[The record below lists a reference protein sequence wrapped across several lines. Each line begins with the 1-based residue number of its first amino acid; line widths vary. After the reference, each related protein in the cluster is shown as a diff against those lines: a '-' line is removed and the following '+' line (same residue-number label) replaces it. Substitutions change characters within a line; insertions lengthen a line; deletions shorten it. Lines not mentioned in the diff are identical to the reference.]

1 MTEPLLNDRFLGV
14 ENRSIVALNDL
25 RVRFMFSDEQ
35 LFNYIKDIPETIRIA
50 LDSLCSAQKEVKRLS
65 VLLKKSEKKNLRLS
79 NSNKE
84 LKSLVK
90 LLRSLISSFDAE
102 RQKFF
107 LALKDIEEKA
117 DAERSMCSATFDFAL
132 LIGDLANKAL
142 FDKKDLPF

>member
-1 MTEPLLNDRFLGV
+1 MTEPLLNNRFLGV

-35 LFNYIKDIPETIRIA
+35 LFNYIKDIPTTTRVLA
-50 LDSLCSAQKEVKRLS
+50 DSLCSAQKEVKSLS
-65 VLLKKSEKKNLRLS
+65 SLLKKLEKKNLRLS
-79 NSNKE
+79 NTNKE

-107 LALKDIEEKA
+107 FALKDIEEKA
-117 DAERSMCSATFDFAL
+117 DAERSMCGVTFDFAL
-132 LIGDLANKAL
+132 LVGDLARNAL
-142 FDKKDLPF
+142 IDKKDLPF

>member
-35 LFNYIKDIPETIRIA
+35 LFNYIKDIPSTTNLLA
-50 LDSLCSAQKEVKRLS
+50 DSLCSAQKEVKRLS

-79 NSNKE
+79 YSNKE

-107 LALKDIEEKA
+107 FALKDIEEKA
-117 DAERSMCSATFDFAL
+117 DAERSMCGATFDFAL
-132 LIGDLANKAL
+132 LIGDLARNAL
-142 FDKKDLPF
+142 IDKKDLPF